1 MTSAIVPNIINEM
14 CSFHEGTQA
23 KRVSTET
30 LHGNFNFI
38 YFQLGFILKVYFVV
52 RL

>member
-23 KRVSTET
+23 KRVSSET
-30 LHGNFNFI
+30 IQWNFNSI
-38 YFQLGFILKVYFVV
+38 VCMLRLGVKL
-52 RL
+52 RLLVGL